1 MEIEN
6 EFIFFFSYQ
15 VTGLR
20 CRQTKFESLQ
30 FKLHL
35 FFNNMLAR
43 KDEVEMEVRAEDQKK
58 INEFG
63 KLNTQKGEFQL
74 DFVIANKAFSQLE
87 AAEEEIMLA
96 DGDGDDAAK

>member
-1 MEIEN
+1 MKN
-6 EFIFFFSYQ
+6 ERFIFSLQYLGYG
-15 VTGLR
+15 TNE
-20 CRQTKFESLQ
+20 KFESLQ